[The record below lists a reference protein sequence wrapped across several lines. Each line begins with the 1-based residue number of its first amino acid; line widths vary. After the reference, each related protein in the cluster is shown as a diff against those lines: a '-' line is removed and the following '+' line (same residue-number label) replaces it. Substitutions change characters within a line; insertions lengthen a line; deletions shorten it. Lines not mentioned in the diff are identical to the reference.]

1 MNLNTKVDVRRVRS
15 DFPILNDTKTL
26 NYLDNAATTHMPL
39 HVQNALSNYTN
50 QSHGSPHRG
59 AHRLSIEATKA
70 YDAARDRVR
79 RFIGAESS
87 AECIFTRNTTE
98 SLNLIAYGYLMHTI
112 EPGDKIVTSI
122 TAHHS
127 AVLPLQMVAKAKG
140 AKLEFLYCDSSGH
153 IPKSELSKID
163 QKTKYVLVPYVSNG
177 IGTIHALEAIEK
189 MTHKHGAV
197 FAVDGAQAV
206 GHIPIDVKALNI
218 DLFVFSGHKIFA
230 PQGIG
235 VLYGKQDL
243 LETFEPFLRGG
254 DMIEYV
260 EEQSS
265 TFAPLPERL
274 EAGTQNVYGA
284 VGLHAALDYVDAIGL
299 ENIRSTEERLTGYAY
314 SKLSDMEGISL
325 YGPSL
330 SSERGGLITFNVDG
344 IHPHDVASILDHHGV
359 AIRAG
364 HHCCQPLMKHL
375 NLSSTCRVSFAVY
388 NTLEDINQFID
399 ALTKAREVFGYA

>member
-1 MNLNTKVDVRRVRS
+1 MNLKTKVDIRRVRS
-15 DFPILNDTKTL
+15 DFPILNDTQNL

-79 RFIGAESS
+79 RFIGAKSS
-87 AECIFTRNTTE
+87 AECIFTRNATE

-112 EPGDKIVTSI
+112 EPGDKIVTAI

-153 IPKSELSKID
+153 IPNSELSKID
-163 QKTKYVLVPYVSNG
+163 QKTKYVLVPYISNG
-177 IGTIHALEAIEK
+177 IGTIHTLDAIEK
-189 MTHKHGAV
+189 AAHKYGAV
-197 FAVDGAQAV
+197 FAVDGAQAL
-206 GHIPIDVKALNI
+206 GHIPINVRALNI
-218 DLFVFSGHKIFA
+218 DLFVFSGHKVFA

-284 VGLHAALDYVDAIGL
+284 VGLHAALDYIHAIGI

-388 NTLEDINQFID
+388 NTLDDINQFID